1 MKAKRVNE
9 NKREFKELT
18 FEELP
23 ERLQRQFKNDFK
35 NVNTKDLNIKYDL
48 KSEMYYINFNV
59 YVMTKE
65 NHQSVEFVT
74 KAQIEYAFYDDT
86 DDLYNVYLVFRPNQ
100 RSAKVVK
107 PRTIERYYKYYKNR
121 KMRECI

>member
-23 ERLQRQFKNDFK
+23 ERLQRQFKSNFK
-35 NVNTKDLNIKYDL
+35 NVNTKDLVIKYDL

-65 NHQSVEFVT
+65 NHQSVEFV
-74 KAQIEYAFYDDT
+74 KIGRASC
-86 DDLYNVYLVFRPNQ
+86 R
-100 RSAKVVK
+100 
-107 PRTIERYYKYYKNR
+107 ERVS
-121 KMRECI
+121 